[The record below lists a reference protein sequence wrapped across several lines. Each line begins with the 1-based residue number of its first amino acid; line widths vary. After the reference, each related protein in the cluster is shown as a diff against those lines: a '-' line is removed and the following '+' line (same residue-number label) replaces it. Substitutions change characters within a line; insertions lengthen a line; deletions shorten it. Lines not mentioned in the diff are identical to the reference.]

1 MRRIVPWSPAVLLI
15 LFLTFPAATSEMV
28 VAPVPPRPRV
38 PGKLLLHARER
49 KPVKPGADVVQA
61 SERNLEWDV
70 AETAI
75 IICDMWDDGYCKLA
89 VQRVGIMVPRMNQVV
104 SAARSHGV
112 MVIHSPSNTMNMYAD
127 SPHRRLMKQAKPA
140 QPPVPILAACRLDK
154 SKEPPL
160 PVDTS
165 KCACDD
171 PVVAT
176 FVPTY
181 SRQHPGLDIV
191 GYDGISDS
199 GQEMYNFFEQE
210 GIKNVVM
217 MGVHANMCVLE
228 RSFGIRQWE
237 RLKKNVVL
245 VRDLTDAMY
254 DPRQPPYVSHARG
267 TELVIEHIERYW
279 CPSILAEDLTRV
291 VPGSAGPS
299 R

>member
-1 MRRIVPWSPAVLLI
+1 MRTVFLWSLALLLVFFVALPADTDEKASSAL
-15 LFLTFPAATSEMV
+15 
-28 VAPVPPRPRV
+28 PPRPRV

-49 KPVKPGADVVQA
+49 KPVGSGGDVVQA
-61 SERNLEWDV
+61 SERTIEWEAAD
-70 AETAI
+70 TAI

-89 VQRVGIMVPRMNQVV
+89 AQRAALMVPRMNQVV

-112 MVIHSPSNTMNMYAD
+112 MVIHAPSNTMNMYAD
-127 SPHRRLMKQAKPA
+127 SPHRRLMKYAKPA
-140 QPPVPILAACRLDK
+140 QPPVPILAACRLDT
-154 SKEPPL
+154 SKEPAL

-171 PVVAT
+171 PVVGS

-181 SRQHPGLDIV
+181 SRQHRGLDIV

-199 GQEMYNFFEQE
+199 GQEIYNFCEQE
-210 GIKNVVM
+210 GIKNIVL

-228 RSFGIRQWE
+228 RSFGIRQWV

-279 CPSILAEDLTRV
+279 CPSILAVDLTRV
-291 VPGSAGPS
+291 VRGSAGPV